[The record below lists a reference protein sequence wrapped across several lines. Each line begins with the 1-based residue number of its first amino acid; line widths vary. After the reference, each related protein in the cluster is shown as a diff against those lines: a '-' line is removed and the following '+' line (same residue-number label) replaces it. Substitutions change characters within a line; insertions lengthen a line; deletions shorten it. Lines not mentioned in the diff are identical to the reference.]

1 MPADTSDTPFRPVG
15 ALLGWI
21 FPGLGQIA
29 SGNVKRGFLAMSGVL
44 FLFLSGILVG
54 GIDAV
59 DRKEDSL
66 WFIAQAGC
74 GPIAF
79 ATSYANDTLLRS
91 GQAAPLIEMPSV
103 QQLNQ
108 PRVFVSSFKGLAHAN
123 EFGTLLVFLAGL
135 LNVCVLLDA
144 GARAPN
150 SDGLTTGRR
159 AGEGA
164 TP

>member
-1 MPADTSDTPFRPVG
+1 MPAATSDTPFRPVG
-15 ALLGWI
+15 AILGWV
-21 FPGLGQIA
+21 FPGLGHIVA
-29 SGNVKRGFLAMSGVL
+29 GNVKRGLLAMSGVL

-79 ATSYANDTLLRS
+79 ATSYANDTLLKS
-91 GQAAPLIEMPSV
+91 GEAAPLVEMPSL
-103 QQLNQ
+103 QSQ
-108 PRVFVSSFKGLAHAN
+108 PKVYASSFKGLAHAN

-150 SDGLTTGRR
+150 SDGATGGRR
-159 AGEGA
+159 SGEGA
-164 TP
+164 KS